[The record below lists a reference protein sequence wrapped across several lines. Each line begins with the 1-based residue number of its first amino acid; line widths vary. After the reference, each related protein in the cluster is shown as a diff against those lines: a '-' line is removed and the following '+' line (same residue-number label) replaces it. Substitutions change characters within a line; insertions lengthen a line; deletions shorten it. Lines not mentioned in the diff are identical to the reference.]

1 LPKKSLRDER
11 EETDRGSA
19 LKEKT
24 SLRRMREKVHDV
36 LLDGARVVLVV
47 LQSLS
52 DFGRIESGLDLEE
65 TVVKAFRDVVL
76 LAWRSKAR
84 NGTS

>member
-1 LPKKSLRDER
+1 
-11 EETDRGSA
+11 